1 MNKAAMIA
9 IGAVVVL
16 GLISARKMTRMN
28 AREIIKKHEGWSATV
43 YKDSAGHATIGWGH
57 KLLAGETFTRITN
70 EQGEAILSADMARI
84 EREIMPAIKVQLT
97 ENQKAAV
104 ICFAFNVG
112 ANAFKSSTMLKKLNA
127 GDTQGAAA
135 EFLKWNKARDQKTGK
150 LVALRGLTTR
160 RTDEK
165 TLFLTA

>member
-1 MNKAAMIA
+1 MSKTTLLA
-9 IGAVVVL
+9 IGAVVLL

-57 KLLAGETFTRITN
+57 KLLAGETFTRITK

-84 EREIMPAIKVQLT
+84 EREIMPAIKVPMT
-97 ENQKAAV
+97 DNQKAAV

-135 EFLKWNKARDQKTGK
+135 EFLKWNKARDQKTGQ